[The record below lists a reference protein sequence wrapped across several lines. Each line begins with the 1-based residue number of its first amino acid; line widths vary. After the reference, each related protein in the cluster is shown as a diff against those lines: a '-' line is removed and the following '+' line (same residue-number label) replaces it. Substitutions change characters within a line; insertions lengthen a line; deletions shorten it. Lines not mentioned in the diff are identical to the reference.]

1 MPSDV
6 LPDVVGYRIGPIAE
20 PRDGLSKRQ
29 CGAFRTAEVRCIAP
43 GGHCEEALVGF
54 ALLFQVARMHVHTY
68 TAAIDLARSQFDEGK
83 RSRRHAALLCR
94 RLQTMQGVHGLRNK
108 RHYVFD
114 TRLHKNLL
122 SSFSR

>member
-1 MPSDV
+1 MPCDV

-29 CGAFRTAEVRCIAP
+29 CGAFRAAEVRCIAP

-68 TAAIDLARSQFDEGK
+68 TAAIDLARAQFHEVN
-83 RSRRHAALLCR
+83 RSRRHDALLCR
-94 RLQTMQGVHGLRNK
+94 RLQTMQGLYGLRNK
-108 RHYVFD
+108 RHYVSH
-114 TRLHKNLL
+114 TLLHTNL
-122 SSFSR
+122 